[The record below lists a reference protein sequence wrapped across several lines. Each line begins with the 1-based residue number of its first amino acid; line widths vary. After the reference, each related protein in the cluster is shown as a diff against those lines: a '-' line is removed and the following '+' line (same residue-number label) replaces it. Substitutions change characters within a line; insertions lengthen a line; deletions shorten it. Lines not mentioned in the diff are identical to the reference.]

1 MPLPHNNQYKV
12 TITIGSIFKAIVL
25 LLLLY
30 ICFLIKDVL
39 ALLFV
44 SLIFA
49 SAIDPWVD
57 ALYRYKIPRA
67 VSVFGIYL
75 LVAIIFTAVIIL
87 IIPPIVQQFGAL
99 SENFPSYVDKVSSG
113 YNFVKDFS
121 SKYGFLEKIKDNID
135 NLSSNLN
142 IAAEGL
148 FTTVSGIFGGIIS
161 FFIVLVITFYMS
173 VEEDAI
179 KKIVWSLAPPKDQAY
194 IMQLIN
200 RMQRQV
206 GYWLRG
212 ELILMF
218 IVGFF
223 TWMGLFFIPSMSEY
237 ALVLGL
243 IAGITEFVP
252 YLGPILGAIPAI
264 FLALTINPF
273 VALLVLI
280 LYIIIQQ
287 VEGNILVPKIM
298 ERAVGLNPIISIA
311 VLMAGLKLGGIIGG
325 LLSIPVATAISV
337 AFKDWIKMKQRRDAN
352 NTNNVI

>member
-1 MPLPHNNQYKV
+1 MSIPHYSQYRV
-12 TITIGSIFKAIVL
+12 NITVGSIFKAVIVIFL
-25 LLLLY
+25 FY
-30 ICFLIKDVL
+30 ICYIIKDVL

-67 VSVFGIYL
+67 LSVFGIYL
-75 LVAIIFTAVIIL
+75 VAAVILAIVIVL
-87 IIPPIVQQFGAL
+87 IIPPIVQQFGAM

-121 SKYGFLEKIKDNID
+121 SRYGFLEKIKDNLGSF
-135 NLSSNLN
+135 NSNFN
-142 IAAEGL
+142 VAAESL

-161 FFIVLVITFYMS
+161 FFIVLVITFYMA
-173 VEEDAI
+173 VEEDAM

-194 IMQLIN
+194 VMQLIN

-223 TWMGLFFIPSMSEY
+223 TWIGLFFIPSMSEY

-243 IAGITEFVP
+243 IAGVTEFVP
-252 YLGPILGAIPAI
+252 YLGPILGSIPAI

-311 VLMAGLKLGGIIGG
+311 VLMAGLKLGGIVGG
-325 LLSIPVATAISV
+325 LLSIPVATAVSV
-337 AFKDWIKMKQRRDAN
+337 AVKDWVKMKNRRETIIEDN
-352 NTNNVI
+352 